1 MIITERNELVLT
13 RQDYIDQLA
22 DLRGELAV
30 AKVAGNQF
38 AINSILKDIVICNHY
53 IN

>member
-22 DLRGELAV
+22 DLKGELAV
-30 AKVAGNQF
+30 AKQVGNNY
-38 AINSILKDIVICNHY
+38 AISSILKDILICNKY